1 MRYACRLLALLC
13 ALIASSSE
21 STAQFSTEEGIRASG
36 SAAVPVR
43 PERMR
48 LRIELVAGGESILD
62 SLAKLKIVKERCGRQ
77 MDRLKPLADSVRFD
91 APGIKRNVPV
101 NEEAADDDVPEKPPG
116 AEEAPAPRRVVAS
129 MPFTADWTLKSTD
142 PADLAIEIA
151 TLQQVITDADLSKR
165 RGADDDADEVNEE
178 DNPFGV
184 PTTAPGLPQFLFVGR
199 LPLEEQQKC
208 AARAFTR
215 ARHDAEVL
223 AHGAGVTLKRLRS
236 LRSPSFLEE
245 GTHEFFT
252 PEVSTA
258 SGLLRDET
266 AKKKEEEVWGKDWRA
281 LEYRTRI
288 IVSFDV
294 AEP

>member
-1 MRYACRLLALLC
+1 MRYACRLILLLC
-13 ALIASSSE
+13 GLVAPSAE
-21 STAQFSTEEGIRASG
+21 TAAQFSSEEGIRGAG

-48 LRIELVAGGESILD
+48 LRIELVASGESILD

-101 NEEAADDDVPEKPPG
+101 NEEAADDDAPEKPAG
-116 AEEAPAPRRVVAS
+116 ADEAPAPRRVVAS
-129 MPFTADWTLKSTD
+129 MPLTADWGLKSTD

-151 TLQQVITDADLSKR
+151 TLQQVIADADLSKR
-165 RGADDDADEVNEE
+165 RGADDDADDVNEE
-178 DNPFGV
+178 DNPFGI
-184 PTTAPGLPQFLFVGR
+184 PTTAPGQPQFLFVGR
-199 LPLEEQQKC
+199 LSPEEQQKC

-215 ARHDAEVL
+215 ARRDAEVL
-223 AHGAGVTLKRLRS
+223 ARGAGVTLKRLRS

-252 PEVSTA
+252 PEISTA

-266 AKKKEEEVWGKDWRA
+266 AKKTEEQIWGKDWRT

-288 IVSFDV
+288 IASFDV

>member
-1 MRYACRLLALLC
+1 MRHACWLFVFVCGLVATFR
-13 ALIASSSE
+13 E
-21 STAQFSTEEGIRASG
+21 SAAQFSSEEGIRTSG

-48 LRIELVAGGESILD
+48 LRIELVASGESILD

-77 MDRLKPLADSVRFD
+77 MDRLKPRGDSVRFD
-91 APGIKRNVPV
+91 APGIKRNQPV
-101 NEEAADDDVPEKPPG
+101 NEEAADDDAPEKPAN

-129 MPFTADWTLKSTD
+129 MPLTADWTLKSTD

-151 TLQQVITDADLSKR
+151 TLQQAITDADLSKR
-165 RGADDDADEVNEE
+165 RGADDDADETNEE

-184 PTTAPGLPQFLFVGR
+184 PTTAPGQPQFLFVGR
-199 LPLEEQQKC
+199 LSLEEQQKS
-208 AARAFTR
+208 AAQAFTR
-215 ARHDAEVL
+215 ARREAEVL

-258 SGLLRDET
+258 SGLLRDENARKT
-266 AKKKEEEVWGKDWRA
+266 EEEIWGKDWRT
-281 LEYRTRI
+281 LEYRVKLI
-288 IVSFDV
+288 AAFDT
-294 AEP
+294 AEK